1 MTTIR
6 LALVDDHPLVRSALE
21 LMLARVPG
29 VEIVAEAEDG
39 LSAIAMVEEHRPD
52 LVIMDLSMPGLAGIE
67 AIRRIKKKHSDIRIL
82 ALSMHVAEGYVLRA
96 LQAGASG
103 YVPKGSTPSELEL
116 AIYAV
121 ARGDLFLSPSI
132 SKSVMDAYLEGN
144 GNQDSPL
151 DQLTSRQREVLQLI
165 VEGYSMKEIAKRI
178 GTSVKTVEAH
188 RSGLSETSRI
198 GRD

>member
-67 AIRRIKKKHSDIRIL
+67 AIRRIRKKHSDIRIL
-82 ALSMHVAEGYVLRA
+82 ALSMRVAEGYVLRA

-103 YVPKGSTPSELEL
+103 YVPKGSTPSELEV
-116 AIYAV
+116 AVYAV

-132 SKSVMDAYLEGN
+132 SKSVMDAYSGR
-144 GNQDSPL
+144 G
-151 DQLTSRQREVLQLI
+151 RQ
-165 VEGYSMKEIAKRI
+165 
-178 GTSVKTVEAH
+178 
-188 RSGLSETSRI
+188 SGQPP
-198 GRD
+198 